1 MELLS
6 QYISSSPSVSSD
18 EELEPAKAVRSVY
31 LVTYSQADLSIFPDK
46 QSFADAVC
54 EAVLKCEGP
63 KSKVIQWTCCQE
75 NHKKRGGKHYHMAVK
90 LNKIKRWLP
99 IWQYLKNKW
108 NVYVHFSNRHSNY
121 YSAWLYTTK
130 EDEHFIQS
138 AGHPDLTNSGPPRTM
153 AASQA
158 RGKRRQPVADVHDS
172 ATDTTSGG
180 EGEAGEESAHEYSCS
195 QMTGEN
201 VSKTSVKRKRS
212 KRLSCYEVSNIIIE
226 KKIKNRTELLA
237 LANAQKAEGKID
249 LAEFVMNR
257 GSRVVQECIS
267 TAWEMEKASEALERN
282 KLTRLQILEKCLE
295 DPCTAECN
303 GQWIQCA
310 KQLLRWNH
318 VSIEVFTEAVRN
330 LLEQGRGKFRNILI
344 KGPANTGKTFLLN
357 PLNIVYKSFINP
369 ATSTFAWVG
378 AEKAE
383 VVFLNDFR
391 WNSQIIQ
398 WHDLLLMLEGQ
409 PVHLPAPK
417 SHFSKDL
424 EFNNDTPIF
433 CTTKHDLIYVKA
445 GVVDQMENEMMAV
458 RWNAFQFQRQIP
470 QDEQLSIPPC
480 ARCFAEFI
488 LSQ

>member
-6 QYISSSPSVSSD
+6 QYVSSSSQSESSD
-18 EELEPAKAVRSVY
+18 DQLQPAKVRSVY
-31 LVTYSQADLSIFPDK
+31 LITYSQADLSIFPNR

-54 EAVLKCEGP
+54 EAVLNCEGP
-63 KSKVIQWTCCQE
+63 KTKLIQWTCCQE
-75 NHKKRGGKHYHMAVK
+75 NHKRQGKHYQMVIK

-108 NVYVHFSNRHSNY
+108 SVYVHFSNRHANY

-130 EDEHFIQS
+130 EDEDFIQS
-138 AGHPDLTNSGPPRTM
+138 AGHPDLGNSGPPRTM

-158 RGKRRQPVADVHDS
+158 RVKRRQPIAELRDS
-172 ATDTTSGG
+172 ATDTGTSGG
-180 EGEAGEESAHEYSCS
+180 EGEGGEEREQEDGRSR
-195 QMTGEN
+195 MKGKN

-212 KRLSCYEVSNIIIE
+212 KRLSCYEVSNIILE
-226 KKIKNRTELLA
+226 KKIQNRTELLA
-237 LANAQKAEGKID
+237 LASAQKAEGKTD

-257 GSRVVQECIS
+257 GNRVVEECIS
-267 TAWEMEKASEALERN
+267 TAWEMEKANELLQRS
-282 KLTRLQILEKCLE
+282 KLTRLQILEKCLQ
-295 DPCTAECN
+295 DPCTAECD
-303 GQWIQCA
+303 GRGVVCA
-310 KQLLRWNH
+310 QQLLAWNQ
-318 VSIEVFTEAVRN
+318 VPIAVFTEAVRN

-357 PLNIVYKSFINP
+357 PLNTIYKSFTNP

-383 VVFLNDFR
+383 VIFLNDFR

-398 WHDLLLMLEGQ
+398 WHDLLLMFEGQ
-409 PVHLPAPK
+409 TVHLPAPK

-433 CTTKHDLIYVKA
+433 CTTKHDFVYVKG
-445 GVVDQMENEMMAV
+445 GVIDRMETEMMAV
-458 RWNAFQFQRQIP
+458 RWKAFQFQRQIP
-470 QDEQLSIPPC
+470 QNEQLSIQPC
-480 ARCFAEFI
+480 SRCFAELI